1 MRKYPF
7 LGINHIDG
15 KSYVVFFTESDRG
28 VIVLNETDKE
38 ELSFGTVGDFDESQ
52 FEFLS
57 PDQCI
62 RLQN

>member
-1 MRKYPF
+1 MRKYPY
-7 LGINHIDG
+7 LGINQVDG
-15 KSYVVFFTESDRG
+15 KSYVVFFTEPDRG
-28 VIVLNETDKE
+28 VIVLNETDSE
-38 ELSFGTVGDFDESQ
+38 TLSFGKVDNFDESQ